1 MPVNTSS
8 TGATY
13 GKSSDPLCPLGFH
26 PQVRWPTRCKRCFRD
41 YKEHSDSGD
50 KKKFSSLGAKSAEDN
65 DPWSVRKTSFQKSRS
80 VDVAIE
86 SGGSAAARFAT
97 YTTTAETAPQTKTEE
112 DIPEWK
118 KAMLERRK
126 KDKEREEEEQKAR
139 NFGFI
144 PGTTLHSS
152 YVNKSY
158 DTDSRLSSWGS
169 ASNLRSSNSY
179 TNINEPEEDTSS
191 YRRTKELS
199 SDSTRGSTSSW
210 STSRASVEKK
220 PEPELTPYEKYL
232 QRKREQDKKDEDDG
246 QKKEDEKREE
256 ERKKE
261 RERKRE
267 EEKKKE
273 EEAEKER
280 ARKREKEREEK
291 RLEEERKRKEEE
303 EKKKKEA
310 ESKSSY
316 TSKWG
321 AQAKT
326 NSTPASPAPV
336 PEKPKPKWGAAAAVD
351 EVPKRKPWEKPSA
364 AAKSTLPS
372 LNESASKNK
381 VSFNDKVSTTRKT
394 SESDSD
400 SVSVSTKTKANHS
413 DSSDHDSTVKNEVE
427 ALKNEL
433 RAVKSRNEVLEHM
446 QSDAIKKTPMTLES
460 AKASEATA
468 ELIKAR
474 EKIRE
479 LDTSLSTASKD
490 KKASNLKIKELES
503 TLERRPQVSETQ
515 KTITELQTKLK
526 FVERKCEDMA
536 VENEDLRGNVQNLEV
551 ELEEVQDNF
560 REDEADEYRTL
571 KRELENSAKNCRV
584 LQFKLKK
591 TEKSLGDVTSDHN
604 ELETKLKTMSGGSG
618 ALDNMNKVRQL
629 EKDLEAKTMQIN
641 RLEAEIK
648 TNKPGTGP
656 RRGGPGPCLSRTGS
670 VERNVEDQLLKDLQD
685 SIERENDLKEQ
696 LNMAEEEAG
705 ETRKKLSRLEDENE
719 SLSGQLKRMTTKNKG
734 TRRSP
739 SPYNRN
745 SVADR
750 DEGISEDGEELSP
763 AELKVQLEVSEQET
777 ELLRKKVENLLTE
790 NLKITKEVKEITS
803 KLSEAKKTP
812 ATRSYGMPAKDTNN
826 TNEKKIEELQT
837 EVNTFRVKMI
847 EKDRELERL
856 DAQVKSS
863 KTSGKSL
870 KRTGSQDED
879 LLKKLSVI
887 EKEAEVLRTKT
898 QELESEN
905 ENLKSA
911 SKKKLPAST
920 QEKLSM
926 DKFALE
932 EKVKGLDTKL
942 KEANK
947 KITELEDSNKG
958 TMKTSLELD
967 RIKREKTS
975 LEGEIVKL
983 KDTASAEKRK
993 TEKTERDMSA
1003 VTDKAEKAQRE
1014 LIAAEREK
1022 RRAEEEKSKLDT
1034 QVGRLETDLRSV
1046 TREKDRYKDESDT
1059 ARQKN
1064 RENLSQTQEG
1074 MKAFKDQLDALKQ
1087 ELSDEKRS
1095 GRDKQRQIDEKTRT
1109 SENEVSNLKHDM
1121 DKQTTD
1127 LDERKKKVRE
1137 LEEKITDIEEKWA
1150 KSKRINTQRKD
1161 KIDKLEQELEQ
1172 SSKGGSGC
1180 TECTEAENKVKELE
1194 KQLAGKSNGG
1204 SSYEVTKLNR
1214 EIETLK
1220 KEKSEVTKKHEQ
1232 LEEEFVV
1239 LKAKL
1244 TMEKDDMSS
1253 GYGNMKDD
1261 YNTIKGELMALRT
1274 TYNSKSDD
1282 WIKEKLDLEKQISD
1296 LEKSIKTSAGN
1307 GWDAER
1313 NRFKSILEDRDSQ
1326 ITNLKIECDVA
1337 RSQHTQ
1343 AKKENEDMKQ
1353 KLQDYEKMNRY
1364 GKSAADTSS
1373 SNSTAEIE
1381 DLKKQLTAEQK
1392 ENKSGVNNIKM
1403 KYDSK
1408 IAIMT
1413 EEIHAL
1419 KSQSSKY
1426 RRERETY
1433 KDMFEGVQKK
1443 LTENKSGKIAPGD
1456 AAAEL
1461 NDARAKISDMSYQ
1474 LHVLEDE
1481 LADAKMESAKSH
1493 ANMTAQKSNYEIQLS
1508 EQSSKINE
1516 MEEES
1521 LIESGRARI
1530 AGTRTKMEL
1539 AWQKERESQKKL
1551 INELN
1556 TMSRDLKS
1564 TLLEVE
1570 KEKERDRLD
1579 SKRKLEAMKRAFD
1592 EEHEDTKKQI
1602 TDLQYDLLELRDA
1615 HAKLRTTNEKLRRDK
1630 DKSVDDVRFT
1640 SKSRSE
1646 YGEEKKISRL
1656 IADMDEF
1663 LQVAP
1668 KFLGSDI
1675 LVKEERNGRP
1685 STRVKD
1691 DEKSIAKMEFKSA
1704 LFRVKETKEE
1714 LEQLHKISEEE
1725 VKRRGMKRG
1734 ESMESNVDES
1744 PRGRSGI
1751 RNASQTASSQK
1762 RALYR
1767 KAVSMGDGMA
1777 ENANIWQSKESV
1789 GSNESLASNASIP
1802 LPIPVRTRSARG
1814 GSESGYSSD
1823 TYNAMTIKRLERDTS
1838 VDRLSTGSRE
1848 SMQSTQSEWLPGE
1861 KKKSKGLLGKLKSI
1875 TNKKD
1880 RNISEEREFGSG
1892 SDISSASVQ
1901 SKQST
1906 ASKMSTA
1913 SRLIQRARSASKDR
1927 LGASKDK
1934 AEEKAKGTPFGPPGN
1949 ANAAFDKYFDKAGG
1963 TAPTPPA
1970 KAGATASAT
1979 ATKTPSS
1986 ATSSSTLPRTY
1997 RRF

>member
-1 MPVNTSS
+1 M
-8 TGATY
+8 
-13 GKSSDPLCPLGFH
+13 
-26 PQVRWPTRCKRCFRD
+26 Q
-41 YKEHSDSGD
+41 
-50 KKKFSSLGAKSAEDN
+50 
-65 DPWSVRKTSFQKSRS
+65 
-80 VDVAIE
+80 
-86 SGGSAAARFAT
+86 
-97 YTTTAETAPQTKTEE
+97 
-112 DIPEWK
+112 
-118 KAMLERRK
+118 
-126 KDKEREEEEQKAR
+126 
-139 NFGFI
+139 
-144 PGTTLHSS
+144 
-152 YVNKSY
+152 
-158 DTDSRLSSWGS
+158 
-169 ASNLRSSNSY
+169 
-179 TNINEPEEDTSS
+179 
-191 YRRTKELS
+191 
-199 SDSTRGSTSSW
+199 
-210 STSRASVEKK
+210 
-220 PEPELTPYEKYL
+220 
-232 QRKREQDKKDEDDG
+232 
-246 QKKEDEKREE
+246 
-256 ERKKE
+256 
-261 RERKRE
+261 
-267 EEKKKE
+267 
-273 EEAEKER
+273 
-280 ARKREKEREEK
+280 
-291 RLEEERKRKEEE
+291 
-303 EKKKKEA
+303 
-310 ESKSSY
+310 
-316 TSKWG
+316 
-321 AQAKT
+321 
-326 NSTPASPAPV
+326 
-336 PEKPKPKWGAAAAVD
+336 
-351 EVPKRKPWEKPSA
+351 
-364 AAKSTLPS
+364 
-372 LNESASKNK
+372 
-381 VSFNDKVSTTRKT
+381 
-394 SESDSD
+394 SES
-400 SVSVSTKTKANHS
+400 
-413 DSSDHDSTVKNEVE
+413 
-427 ALKNEL
+427 L
-433 RAVKSRNEVLEHM
+433 
-446 QSDAIKKTPMTLES
+446 KKTPLTLES

-479 LDTSLSTASKD
+479 LETSVNTKTKE
-490 KKASNLKIKELES
+490 KKAVDLKIKELES
-503 TLERRPQVSETQ
+503 TLERRPQVNETQ
-515 KTITELQTKLK
+515 KIITEMQTKLK
-526 FVERKCEDMA
+526 FVERKCEDLT
-536 VENEDLRGNVQNLEV
+536 VENDELRGNVQNLEV

-591 TEKSLGDVTSDHN
+591 TEKSLSDITSDHN
-604 ELETKLKTMSGGSG
+604 ELETKLKAVNGGTG

-629 EKDLEAKTMQIN
+629 EKDLEAKTMQIS

-648 TNKPGTGP
+648 TNKTGGGP
-656 RRGGPGPCLSRTGS
+656 RKGGPGPCLSRTGS

-696 LNMAEEEAG
+696 LNMAEEEAS
-705 ETRKKLSRLEDENE
+705 ETRKKLSRLEDDNE
-719 SLSGQLKRMTTKNKG
+719 SLSGQVKRMATKNKG

-745 SVADR
+745 AVPEK
-750 DEGISEDGEELSP
+750 DEVSENGEDLSP

-777 ELLRKKVENLLTE
+777 EVLRKKVENLLTE

-803 KLSEAKKTP
+803 KLNEAKKAP
-812 ATRSYGMPAKDTNN
+812 ATRSYGMPARDNSS

-856 DAQVKSS
+856 DAQVKAS
-863 KTSGKSL
+863 KTSGKTL

-887 EKEAEVLRTKT
+887 EKEAEVLRKKT
-898 QELESEN
+898 QQLESEN
-905 ENLKSA
+905 ENLKSVT
-911 SKKKLPAST
+911 KNKLPAGN
-920 QEKLSM
+920 QE
-926 DKFALE
+926 KFALE
-932 EKVKGLDTKL
+932 EKVRGLETKL
-942 KEANK
+942 KESNK
-947 KITELEDSNKG
+947 KITELEDSSKG

-967 RIKREKTS
+967 RIKRERS
-975 LEGEIVKL
+975 NLESEIVKL

-993 TEKTERDMSA
+993 VEKTERELAA
-1003 VTDKAEKAQRE
+1003 VTDKSEKAQRE
-1014 LIAAEREK
+1014 VIAAEREK
-1022 RRAEEEKSKLDT
+1022 RRIEEEKNKLDS
-1034 QVGRLETDLRSV
+1034 QVSRLEADLRSV
-1046 TREKDRYKDESDT
+1046 TREKDRYKEDSES
-1059 ARQKN
+1059 ARVKN

-1074 MKAFKDQLDALKQ
+1074 MKAFKDQIDNLKQ

-1095 GRDKQRQIDEKTRT
+1095 GRDLKRQLEEKSRANENEISNMKYDSDKQANELDEK
-1109 SENEVSNLKHDM
+1109 
-1121 DKQTTD
+1121 
-1127 LDERKKKVRE
+1127 KKKVRE
-1137 LEEKITDIEEKWA
+1137 LEEKISDIEEKWA

-1161 KIDKLEQELEQ
+1161 KIDKLEQELEN
-1172 SSKGGSGC
+1172 KKGSG
-1180 TECTEAENKVKELE
+1180 TGE
-1194 KQLAGKSNGG
+1194 Q
-1204 SSYEVTKLNR
+1204 YETSKLNR
-1214 EIETLK
+1214 EVEALK
-1220 KEKSEVTKKHEQ
+1220 KEKAEVVKKHEQ
-1232 LEEEFVV
+1232 LEEEYVV

-1261 YNTIKGELMALRT
+1261 YNTIKGELIALRQ
-1274 TYNSKSDD
+1274 TYNTKSDE
-1282 WIKEKLDLEKQISD
+1282 WIKDKLDLEKQISD
-1296 LEKSIKTSAGN
+1296 LENSIKTSAGN

-1313 NRFKSILEDRDSQ
+1313 NRFKSILDDRDSQ

-1343 AKKENEDMKQ
+1343 AKKESEDMKQ

-1364 GKSAADTSS
+1364 GRSAAG
-1373 SNSTAEIE
+1373 SNSNSDSTQQVD
-1381 DLKKQLTAEQK
+1381 DLKKELTTMEK
-1392 ENKSGVNNIKM
+1392 ENKSALNNVKM

-1413 EEIHAL
+1413 EEVHAL
-1419 KSQSSKY
+1419 KSQASKY

-1433 KDMFEGVQKK
+1433 KEMFEGVQKK
-1443 LTENKSGKIAPGD
+1443 LTESKGSKITPGD

-1461 NDARAKISDMSYQ
+1461 NDARGKISDMTYQ

-1481 LADAKMESAKSH
+1481 LADAKMEAAKSN
-1493 ANMTAQKSNYEIQLS
+1493 ATMTAQKSNYEIQVS
-1508 EQSSKINE
+1508 ELNSKINE

-1521 LIESGRARI
+1521 LIDSGRARI

-1570 KEKERDRLD
+1570 KEKERDRLE
-1579 SKRKLEAMKRAFD
+1579 SKRKIEKMKSAFD
-1592 EEHEDTKKQI
+1592 EEHDDTKKQI

-1656 IADMDEF
+1656 ISDMDEF

-1675 LVKEERNGRP
+1675 LIKEERNGRP
-1685 STRVKD
+1685 SSRMKD

-1704 LFRVKETKEE
+1704 ILRVKETKEE

-1725 VKRRGMKRG
+1725 VRKRGMRRGD
-1734 ESMESNVDES
+1734 SMESNVDES

-1848 SMQSTQSEWLPGE
+1848 SMQSTQSELLPGE
-1861 KKKSKGLLGKLKSI
+1861 RKKSKGLLGKLKNI
-1875 TNKKD
+1875 TKKD

-1906 ASKMSTA
+1906 SSKMSTA

-1927 LGASKDK
+1927 MGGGKDK
-1934 AEEKAKGTPFGPPGN
+1934 TDDKAKKGTPFGPPGN

-1963 TAPTPPA
+1963 GAATPTAKTGASPAAAPA
-1970 KAGATASAT
+1970 KAPAATT
-1979 ATKTPSS
+1979 N
-1986 ATSSSTLPRTY
+1986 SSTLPRTY